1 MKNFGRIVL
10 LLIVLILIGIW
21 SPWHNWDFSFLSMI
35 GIENDNS
42 YSTLKVKSLSGS
54 LDIYIDD
61 KLEGSVVAD
70 ESFAEINTI
79 KEGMHLV
86 KLKRQSENGDIYFE
100 LNKEINFISG
110 VEVVMAY
117 DLGPSEAFSEGH
129 ILYTSKNYK
138 KNQNPV
144 VNIISS
150 PEDVNVFIDD
160 EQIGTTPISE
170 LELDLS
176 RQHKIRFEKT
186 GYDSLEFMILPEDQ
200 ESRDKLKDLTIN
212 LEVNLFLQPV
222 KIIKNT

>member
-54 LDIYIDD
+54 IDIYIDD

-117 DLGPSEAFSEGH
+117 DLGP
-129 ILYTSKNYK
+129 
-138 KNQNPV
+138 
-144 VNIISS
+144 
-150 PEDVNVFIDD
+150 
-160 EQIGTTPISE
+160 
-170 LELDLS
+170 
-176 RQHKIRFEKT
+176 
-186 GYDSLEFMILPEDQ
+186 
-200 ESRDKLKDLTIN
+200 
-212 LEVNLFLQPV
+212 
-222 KIIKNT
+222 

>member
-1 MKNFGRIVL
+1 M
-10 LLIVLILIGIW
+10 
-21 SPWHNWDFSFLSMI
+21 
-35 GIENDNS
+35 
-42 YSTLKVKSLSGS
+42 
-54 LDIYIDD
+54 
-61 KLEGSVVAD
+61 
-70 ESFAEINTI
+70 
-79 KEGMHLV
+79 
-86 KLKRQSENGDIYFE
+86 
-100 LNKEINFISG
+100 
-110 VEVVMAY
+110 EVVMAY

-129 ILYTSKNYK
+129 ILFTSKNYK

-160 EQIGTTPISE
+160 EQIGTSPINE